1 MTLTA
6 ARPFVCTGCVELRQ
20 ALDHRATDEREL
32 LERLEEVP
40 AGSVFYHTHGYFLRH
55 RPITTAYGNDFA
67 SWVATQVRD
76 QVLAERLAVVNPFE
90 FASLEHVREEL
101 VSIIRVE
108 DYRRVAPPGV
118 VAIILTLA
126 ERVRGRR
133 FLHLSGGRFG
143 SGPAEILQTLVP
155 MMSDLGIDAAWE
167 ITGGDPGFYTT
178 AATLQAALRGSERVL
193 TDEALDHF
201 VEMNRVNAKK
211 LALDADLV
219 LVHDVQPATLVE
231 HRAARGRWV
240 WACHFDA
247 SRPQR
252 RAWTFFRPFVNQ
264 YDAAVFA
271 LPNFSRRLGVPKYV
285 IHPSIDPLSEKNRE
299 LAPRE
304 VAGVLRALAVPQ
316 DKPLLVQIGAFT
328 SADDP
333 LGVVNAYRL
342 VKKHHDV
349 RLVLAGT
356 SGGEPDSLEI
366 LGELRE
372 TAQADPDVLVRELPP
387 DASLQINALQRAAT
401 IVLQKSVRES
411 FGLGAA
417 EAMWKGKPVIGGFV
431 GGLPQQIVY
440 DVTGYTV
447 SSVEG
452 AAFRVR
458 HLLNAPELI
467 ARMGA
472 AGREHVR
479 RSFLITRHLV
489 DYVALLIHLSR

>member
-1 MTLTA
+1 M
-6 ARPFVCTGCVELRQ
+6 
-20 ALDHRATDEREL
+20 
-32 LERLEEVP
+32 
-40 AGSVFYHTHGYFLRH
+40 
-55 RPITTAYGNDFA
+55 
-67 SWVATQVRD
+67 
-76 QVLAERLAVVNPFE
+76 
-90 FASLEHVREEL
+90 
-101 VSIIRVE
+101 IRVE

-118 VAIILTLA
+118 VDIILTLA

-143 SGPAEILQTLVP
+143 SGPAETLQTLVP

-201 VEMNRVNAKK
+201 VEMNRLNAKK
-211 LALDADLV
+211 LSLDADLL
-219 LVHDVQPATLVE
+219 LVHDVQPATLIE
-231 HRAARGRWV
+231 HRPARGRWV

-252 RAWTFFRPFVNQ
+252 RAWMFFRPFVNQ

-285 IHPSIDPLSEKNRE
+285 IHPSIDPLSDKNRE

-304 VAGVLRALAVPQ
+304 VSTLLRAMSIPQ
-316 DKPLLVQIGAFT
+316 DKPLLVQIGGFT
-328 SADDP
+328 SAEDP
-333 LGVVNAYRL
+333 IGVVNAYRM

-356 SGGEPDSLEI
+356 SGGEPESVAL

-372 TAQADPDVLVRELPP
+372 AAGADRDILVRELPP
-387 DASLQINALQRAAT
+387 DASLQINALQRAAI

-431 GGLPQQIVY
+431 GGLPQQIIY
-440 DVTGYTV
+440 DVTGYVV

-452 AAFRVR
+452 AAFRLR

-479 RSFLITRHLV
+479 RSFLITRQLI
-489 DYVALLIHLSR
+489 DYMALLIHLTQ

>member
-1 MTLTA
+1 M
-6 ARPFVCTGCVELRQ
+6 
-20 ALDHRATDEREL
+20 
-32 LERLEEVP
+32 
-40 AGSVFYHTHGYFLRH
+40 
-55 RPITTAYGNDFA
+55 
-67 SWVATQVRD
+67 
-76 QVLAERLAVVNPFE
+76 
-90 FASLEHVREEL
+90 
-101 VSIIRVE
+101 
-108 DYRRVAPPGV
+108 
-118 VAIILTLA
+118 
-126 ERVRGRR
+126 RGRR

-178 AATLQAALRGSERVL
+178 GATLRAALRGSERVL

-211 LALDADLV
+211 LVLDADLV
-219 LVHDVQPATLVE
+219 LVHDVQPATLIE
-231 HRAARGRWV
+231 HRPSRGRWV

-299 LAPRE
+299 LPPRE
-304 VAGVLRALAVPQ
+304 VSTLLRALSIPQ

-328 SADDP
+328 PAEDP
-333 LGVVNAYRL
+333 VGVVNAYRM

-356 SGGEPDSLEI
+356 SGGEADSVAQ

-372 TAQADPDVLVRELPP
+372 AAEADRDILVRELPP
-387 DASLQINALQRAAT
+387 DASLQINALQRAAI

-431 GGLPQQIVY
+431 GGLPQQIIY
-440 DVTGYTV
+440 DVTGYVV

-452 AAFRVR
+452 AAFRLR

-489 DYVALLIHLSR
+489 DYMALLIHLSQ